1 MGLSSNGNPGVIQ
14 PTLSATGMSKSGV
27 MRVGTEALA
36 RPGEVVDGAAGPGHL
51 VAHGLG
57 RRFGVDSTGDWAV
70 RDSSFEVARGE
81 FFGLLGP
88 SGCGK
93 STTLNL
99 VAGFLE
105 PTAGE
110 IRLSGKLLNGVPPHR
125 RGTAMVFQDY
135 ALFPHLSAFDNIAFG
150 LRLRHRPAD
159 QIKARV
165 GELLDLVGLSHR
177 SGNLPSQ
184 LSGGEQ
190 QRVALARALAI
201 DPEVVLLDEPLSN
214 LDARLR
220 VQMRRDLKRILG
232 KAGVTVIFVT
242 HDQAEAFAIC
252 DRVAVMRGG
261 VIEDLGTPD
270 RLYSKPATV
279 EVARFVG
286 EGNFFSAEV
295 VDIQGDNLRLQVKIG
310 TSAITSGTEGGSPI
324 GTTGTLLIRPEAMR
338 VREPGQAGVEGRI
351 KRVEFQGALTQYEV
365 EAGGVDVRVHAL
377 SAKSRHGIGDRV
389 DLSWDDADSVFFP
402 H

>member
-1 MGLSSNGNPGVIQ
+1 
-14 PTLSATGMSKSGV
+14 

-36 RPGEVVDGAAGPGHL
+36 RPRDARHGPPRTGHL
-51 VAHGLG
+51 VAKGLG
-57 RRFGVDSTGDWAV
+57 RRFDVDSTGDWAV
-70 RDSSFEVARGE
+70 RDSNFEVARGE

-135 ALFPHLSAFDNIAFG
+135 ALFPHLSAADNIAFG
-150 LRLRHRPAD
+150 LHLRHRPAE
-159 QIKARV
+159 QVKRRV
-165 GELLDLVGLSHR
+165 GELLELVGLSNR
-177 SGNLPSQ
+177 SSNLPSQ

-220 VQMRRDLKRILG
+220 VQMRRELKRILG
-232 KAGVTVIFVT
+232 EAGVTVIFVT

-252 DRVAVMRGG
+252 DRVAVMRKGL
-261 VIEDLGTPD
+261 IEDLGEPD
-270 RLYSKPATV
+270 RLYSRPATV

-286 EGNFFSAEV
+286 EGNFFAAEV
-295 VDIQGDNLRLQVKIG
+295 VGRQGDGLRLQVRV
-310 TSAITSGTEGGSPI
+310 GSIVTAAGVASELPI
-324 GTTGTLLIRPEAMR
+324 GTKGTLLVRPESMR
-338 VREPGQAGVEGRI
+338 VREAAGQAGVPGRVR
-351 KRVEFQGALTQYEV
+351 RVEFQGALTQYEV
-365 EAGGVDVRVHAL
+365 EAGGADVRVHAL
-377 SAKSRHGIGDRV
+377 SAKSRHGIGSQV
-389 DLSWDDADSVFFP
+389 ELSWDDADSVFFAD
-402 H
+402 